1 MQSGTRRESGAGNT
15 SGWGE
20 VRRMVRHGAL
30 IVEDLYM
37 TYQTAEGS
45 VRAVR
50 GVTFTVKPGEFYT
63 LLGASGCGKTTALR
77 CIAGLESPDRGYI
90 AIGDQVVYS
99 GAERIAEPPYRR
111 DIGMVFQSY
120 AIWPHL
126 NVFDNVSF
134 PLVSGRRRL
143 TRQQVYERTMRAL
156 SLVHLEELAYRPAPF
171 LSGGQQQRVALARAL
186 VAEPTVLLLDEP
198 LSNLDAKLRAE
209 MRIEIKNLVKALGVT
224 TLYVTHD
231 QTEALTMSDR
241 VAVMKEGVFIEEA
254 SPQDIYLRPHSAF
267 TATFLGETN
276 LLSGKVAAQSA
287 RDGMWRVETKHGSL
301 LCPAGAWPQ
310 GQANMWIA
318 CRPEGVIVTGDDP
331 GGDNVLSGRIAA
343 AIFAGDQI
351 TYSIDLGD
359 QVLLAKSAPFNSL
372 QEGDRVFVQLP
383 PERCLLIPHE
393 HSP

>member
-1 MQSGTRRESGAGNT
+1 VGLERLGVLEEARSMG
-15 SGWGE
+15 
-20 VRRMVRHGAL
+20 RHGDL
-30 IVEDLYM
+30 VVEDLHL
-37 TYQTAEGS
+37 TYKTAEGP

-63 LLGASGCGKTTALR
+63 LLGASGCGKTTVLR
-77 CIAGLESPDRGYI
+77 CIAGLESPDRGHI
-90 AIGDQVVYS
+90 AIGDRVAFS
-99 GAERIAEPPYRR
+99 GTERIAEPPYRR

-134 PLVSGRRRL
+134 PLVSGRRRF

-156 SLVHLEELAYRPAPF
+156 NSVHLEELAHRPAPF

-209 MRIEIKNLVKALGVT
+209 MRIEIKSLVKALEVT

-241 VAVMKEGVFIEEA
+241 VAVMQEGVFIEEA
-254 SPQDIYLRPHSAF
+254 TPKDIYLRPHSAF
-267 TATFLGETN
+267 TAMFLGDTN
-276 LLSGKVAAQSA
+276 LLAGRVVGPSH
-287 RDGMWRVETKHGSL
+287 RDGMWHVETEQGSL
-301 LCPAGAWPQ
+301 LCPAGPWLQ
-310 GQANMWIA
+310 EQKNMWIA
-318 CRPEGVIVTGDDP
+318 CRPEGVIITTDDP
-331 GGDNVLSGRIAA
+331 RRDNVLTGRIAA
-343 AIFAGDQI
+343 AMFAGDQI

-359 QVLLAKSAPFNSL
+359 QVLQAKSDPFNGL
-372 QEGDRVFVQLP
+372 QEGDAVFVQLP
-383 PERCLLIPHE
+383 PERCLLIPRE
-393 HSP
+393 YVE

>member
-1 MQSGTRRESGAGNT
+1 ML
-15 SGWGE
+15 
-20 VRRMVRHGAL
+20 RHGAL
-30 IVEDLYM
+30 VVEGLHM
-37 TYQTAEGS
+37 TYKTAEGP

-63 LLGASGCGKTTALR
+63 LLGASGCGKTTVLR
-77 CIAGLESPDRGYI
+77 CIAGLESPACGRI
-90 AIGDQVVYS
+90 SIGDQVVYS
-99 GAERIAEPPYRR
+99 GTERMAAPPYRR

-134 PLVSGRRRL
+134 PLVSGRRRF

-156 SLVHLEELAYRPAPF
+156 SLVHLEELASRPAPF

-186 VAEPTVLLLDEP
+186 VAEPMVLLLDEP

-209 MRIEIKNLVKALGVT
+209 MRIEIKNLVKSLGVT

-241 VAVMKEGVFIEEA
+241 VAVMKEGLFIEEA
-254 SPQDIYLRPHSAF
+254 TPQDIYLRPHSAF

-276 LLSGKVAAQSA
+276 LLAGTVVGPSS
-287 RDGMWRVETKHGSL
+287 RDGMWRVETPQGSL
-301 LCPAGAWPQ
+301 LCPAGSPT
-310 GQANMWIA
+310 QAEERVWIA
-318 CRPEGVIVTGDDP
+318 CRPEGVILRVDDP
-331 GGDNVLSGRIAA
+331 GGDNVLTGRIAA

-359 QVLLAKSAPFNSL
+359 EVLQAKSTPFTRL
-372 QEGDRVFVQLP
+372 QEGDHVFVQLP
-383 PERCLLIPHE
+383 PERCLLIPYE
-393 HSP
+393 RPA